1 MINVL
6 LVDLGTPRDEISE
19 PLGIETLAS
28 YIEDEFSDEISL
40 EIKSIELDNCSSI
53 DSYIKNKFYSVIGL
67 STKIRSYDRFKNIMN
82 TIREKTP
89 ESIVVVGDILGTY
102 TFEEVLSNYPN
113 VICVRGEGEDAM
125 KELVRFA
132 LNPSEVLLSNIPNL
146 AYISDDKLV
155 LTSRITTDLSK
166 AKHPD
171 RTLALEVFNQN
182 GIVRLEASRGCA
194 YSKCDF
200 CGTVEKYNGPGWR
213 PFNLDFIIE
222 ELIIISKIGFK
233 SPYFTD
239 EDFFGDDI
247 KRVYELAD
255 KIEDA
260 KKNNLVSPD
269 LDFYINLRA
278 NSILGMGIGGKQ
290 EATKLLLRLK
300 EVGLREIFVGIESG
314 CGEQLYRYKKGIT
327 KENNI
332 EAIRTL
338 RDLGIEGDLG
348 FIFFDKDSSITDLRE
363 NLNFIYEA
371 NISYQDSQLIKR
383 MRIEP
388 RTPLGFDFAKQNPTA
403 QIDLNIVEFL
413 YQFRHVKVEKI
424 YNTFINWQKED
435 LDVVYN
441 LQSFCRGEI
450 SEGYTRKEIK
460 EILSQYRNLDVRY
473 LDEIIKIFETDRQNE
488 DESIRDV
495 TQNFEEIR
503 NNLDNNLIDRIQWI
517 DSNFRRFR
525 I

>member
-1 MINVL
+1 M
-6 LVDLGTPRDEISE
+6 
-19 PLGIETLAS
+19 
-28 YIEDEFSDEISL
+28 
-40 EIKSIELDNCSSI
+40 
-53 DSYIKNKFYSVIGL
+53 
-67 STKIRSYDRFKNIMN
+67 
-82 TIREKTP
+82 
-89 ESIVVVGDILGTY
+89 
-102 TFEEVLSNYPN
+102 
-113 VICVRGEGEDAM
+113 
-125 KELVRFA
+125 
-132 LNPSEVLLSNIPNL
+132 
-146 AYISDDKLV
+146 
-155 LTSRITTDLSK
+155 LTNRITTDLKK

-171 RTLALEVFNQN
+171 RTLALEVFKQH
-182 GIVRLEASRGCA
+182 GIVRVEASRGCA

-213 PFNLDFIIE
+213 PFKLDFIIE

-247 KRVYELAD
+247 ERIYELANR
-255 KIEDA
+255 IEEV

-290 EATKLLLRLK
+290 EAIKLLLRLK

-314 CGEQLYRYKKGIT
+314 CGEQLDRYKKGIT
-327 KENNI
+327 KEKNI

-338 RDLGIEGDLG
+338 RELGIEGDLG
-348 FIFFDKDSSITDLRE
+348 FIFFDRDSTIAGLRE

-371 NISYQDSQLIKR
+371 NISYQDSQLIKK

-388 RTPLGFDFAKQNPTA
+388 RTPIGFEFAKQNPTA
-403 QIDLNIVEFL
+403 EIDLNIVEFL
-413 YQFRHVKVEKI
+413 YQFRHAEVEKI
-424 YNTFINWQKED
+424 YNTFIDWQKED

-450 SEGYTRKEIK
+450 PKGYTRKEIK
-460 EILSQYRNLDVRY
+460 EILAQYRNLDVKY
-473 LDEIIKIFETDRQNE
+473 LDEIVKIFEMDKQNK
-488 DESIRDV
+488 DKSIKEV
-495 TQNFEEIR
+495 TQNFEKIR
-503 NNLDNNLIDRIQWI
+503 NSLDSNLIDRIQWLN
-517 DSNFRRFR
+517 SNFRRFR